1 MPVNRKRISL
11 TEAEQARAKEFAA
24 FEGAKLSGLFREWIL
39 NFLKN
44 GSDYVAPTM
53 VETQIVIDPAI
64 ADAAEKKAREEYGCS
79 LRDIIRFEIAELD
92 KL

>member
-1 MPVNRKRISL
+1 MPVNRRRIST
-11 TEAEQARAKEFAA
+11 TEQEQARAREFAV
-24 FEGAKLSGLFREWIL
+24 FEGTTLSGLFREWTL
-39 NFLKN
+39 NFLEN

-53 VETQIVIDPAI
+53 VETQIVIDPDV
-64 ADAAEKKAREEYGCS
+64 ADAAERKAREDYGCS